1 MREARSHVMHP
12 LVRAKLT
19 DGPLIELVP
28 GDIIG
33 RSERAALC
41 LSEPHISEAH
51 AMVSLRGGELK
62 LLALR
67 GRISV
72 GGKPTAQVT
81 LAPGQRVLLGSK
93 IPLFIEEVC
102 LPAEVLTLV
111 GPGGAQVIASVCSLR
126 VEARPFLVSG
136 FVPESDAILWTLG
149 SRLFVRVGDEGAREL
164 EVGQALEVSGQR
176 FRVESRPLERAT
188 HVPTLGGPDSGTPLH
203 LILNFDTV
211 HIISGPQ
218 RVTLDGNAAR
228 IVCELAAIGAP
239 VAWQEVARTLWGADG
254 ISDAVLRER
263 WDSSLAR
270 LRRKLTSARLRH
282 DLVHSTRVGLV
293 ELLLAPGDTVEDR
306 M

>member
-1 MREARSHVMHP
+1 MHP

-19 DGPLIELVP
+19 DGPLVELIP

-67 GRISV
+67 GRISIA
-72 GGKPTAQVT
+72 GKPTAQIT
-81 LAPGQRVLLGSK
+81 LSPGQRVLLGSK
-93 IPLFIEEVC
+93 TPLFIEEVC
-102 LPAEVLTLV
+102 LPTEVLTLV
-111 GPGGAQVIASVCSLR
+111 GREGMAQVIASVCSLR
-126 VEARPFLVSG
+126 VGAHPLLSPGFL
-136 FVPESDAILWTLG
+136 PESDAIFWTLG
-149 SRLFVRVGDEGAREL
+149 SRLFVRVGEEPSREL
-164 EVGQALEVSGQR
+164 GIGEKLVVAGETFEVEA
-176 FRVESRPLERAT
+176 RPLERAT
-188 HVPTLGGPDSGTPLH
+188 HVPTQGGSDHGAPLH

-211 HIISGPQ
+211 HLIAGPQ

-228 IVCELAAIGAP
+228 IICELAAIGAP
-239 VAWQEVARTLWGADG
+239 VAWQEVARSLWGG
-254 ISDAVLRER
+254 EVLNESVLRER

-270 LRRKLTSARLRH
+270 LRRKLTSGRVRS

-293 ELLLAPGDTVEDR
+293 ELLLMPGDTLEDR